1 MPMVKLDKN
10 NLKGRAL
17 FLGER
22 LDLRAF
28 SVRALYWRRAFDRL
42 QDGGPGRDGGEA
54 RYRSSRLLSLAT

>member
-1 MPMVKLDKN
+1 MSMVKLDKN

-28 SVRALYWRRAFDRL
+28 LVRALYWRRAFDRS